1 MTDKPALER
10 VEPQPYLARLESY
23 LEPLRN
29 TDYYSNLFFSHTDIQ
44 HFIKH
49 YLSPLDP
56 YLSLAGRSVLDMG
69 AGTSGLLLACQQQG
83 ATHLVGIEVDPTL
96 HSLAQLRL
104 AGTGIESL
112 LTDGNTV
119 PLPDASFDV
128 IFSVHVI
135 EHVVSP
141 PAYLSEIARLLKPDG
156 VVLLSCPNRL
166 WPSEP
171 HAQLPLLSYLPVSLA
186 KALCNRRGRSER
198 LSELIRR
205 QYLTGTLV
213 NHYFSFL
220 DLWRLCS
227 HAGLRFVETNPARA
241 FTAVAHISFG
251 AWGRAHPRFEAGCN
265 KLNQRLMQTRIEPD
279 IRAHPSSRF
288 ARGLALI
295 LNWEISG
302 ILRKRPDSK

>member
-1 MTDKPALER
+1 MTDKPVLER

-23 LEPLRN
+23 LDPVRN
-29 TDYYSNLFFSHTDIQ
+29 TDYYSNLLFSHTDIQ
-44 HFIKH
+44 HFGP
-49 YLSPLDP
+49 YLTPLDP
-56 YLSLAGRSVLDMG
+56 YMSLAGRSVLDMG
-69 AGTSGLLLACQQQG
+69 AGTGGLLLACQQHG
-83 ATHLVGIEVDPTL
+83 ATHLAGIEVDPEL
-96 HSLAQLRL
+96 HAMAQLRL

-128 IFSVHVI
+128 IFSIHVI

-141 PAYLSEIARLLKPDG
+141 RAYLSEIARLLKPDG
-156 VVLLSCPNRL
+156 VALLACPNRL
-166 WPSEP
+166 WLCEP
-171 HAQLPLLSYLPVSLA
+171 HAQLPFLSYLPMSLA
-186 KALCNRRGRSER
+186 QALCSRQSRSER

-205 QYLTGTLV
+205 QYHTGTLV
-213 NHYFSFL
+213 NHYFSFW
-220 DLWRLCS
+220 DLRRLCGPV
-227 HAGLRFVETNPARA
+227 GLKFVEANPTRS

-265 KLNQRLMQTRIEPD
+265 KLNQRLMQTRIEPY

-302 ILRKRPDSK
+302 ILHKRPDNK